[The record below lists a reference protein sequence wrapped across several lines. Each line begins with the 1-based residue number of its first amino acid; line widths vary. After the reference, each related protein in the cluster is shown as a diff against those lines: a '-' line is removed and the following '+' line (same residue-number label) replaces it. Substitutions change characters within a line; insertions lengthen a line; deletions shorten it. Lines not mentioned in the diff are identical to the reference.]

1 MNLIEQAVTFAKNA
15 CNGELDISQTIT
27 PVKQTD
33 FNYYKDWKSSPA
45 LVYQNWLKNAIENN
59 KELRLGLD

>member
-1 MNLIEQAVTFAKNA
+1 
-15 CNGELDISQTIT
+15 LDITTTVT
-27 PVKQTD
+27 PTPQTD
-33 FNYYKDWKSSPA
+33 FNYYQDWESSPA